1 MKYKF
6 WPLGHLNERI
16 KMYSLHTRISPSAF
30 GLFIVLF
37 VLAPPAPAKGNAQSE
52 ELLTQ
57 DYTYLVADG
66 SETNILHQSSDT
78 LFFYSGHINE
88 NIHQLGETKCFKILS
103 IRSEG
108 GITFL
113 RLKNLPDPNPRY
125 RRNYSSKPTFSEWG
139 IKTIN
144 KDKLDFVYWASDTTI
159 AGLDTKRIS
168 PDSLKQVFPVTL
180 YSTSKMKEFK
190 KMKPITTIGDV
201 EKIVRAYVIALSK
214 QKAHLTEGDQSH
226 NYLLA
231 WLPGDLLTK
240 VCLAEGYNPLGAG
253 DITNRM
259 TKNYREHFDSLF
271 TRLEAKY
278 LQDNGQNRPSPN
290 SKTDKAKAP
299 QVPVPDN

>member
-1 MKYKF
+1 MKHVF
-6 WPLGHLNERI
+6 W
-16 KMYSLHTRISPSAF
+16 SLWHPAELLKKHVPKPHSTPCEFLSF
-30 GLFIVLF
+30 VLLF
-37 VLAPPAPAKGNAQSE
+37 VLAVPATGNAQTRE
-52 ELLTQ
+52 VLPQ

-66 SETNILHQSSDT
+66 SETNILHQSGDT
-78 LFFYSGHINE
+78 LFIYKGHVDE
-88 NIHQLGETKCFKILS
+88 DIHQQGETECFKILS
-103 IRSEG
+103 IHSEG

-113 RLKNLPDPNPRY
+113 RLKNLPDPNSRY
-125 RRNYSSKPTFSEWG
+125 RRNYSSKPTFSELG
-139 IKTIN
+139 IKNIN

-180 YSTSKMKEFK
+180 YSTTRMEEFK
-190 KMKPITTIGDV
+190 KMRPITTIGDV

-214 QKAHLTEGDQSH
+214 QKAHLTEGDRSP

-253 DITNRM
+253 DITDRM
-259 TKNYREHFDSLF
+259 TKNYRAHFDSLF

-278 LQDNGQNRPSPN
+278 LQDNGQNDPIPN
-290 SKTDKAKAP
+290 SKTDRAP